1 MVIMQYVLVA
11 LGLNIIANESKKI
24 IGCKDIIANIH
35 RIEAYDSIMCG
46 YFFIRFIGF
55 MLKVICLLVYIK
67 LFSLNDY
74 ENSDKTLLKYFQ

>member
-1 MVIMQYVLVA
+1 MT
-11 LGLNIIANESKKI
+11 
-24 IGCKDIIANIH
+24 ANIH

-55 MLKVICLLVYIK
+55 MLKVICLLDYIS
-67 LFSLNDY
+67 LFSPHDY

>member
-1 MVIMQYVLVA
+1 MIP
-11 LGLNIIANESKKI
+11 
-24 IGCKDIIANIH
+24 NIH

-67 LFSLNDY
+67 LFSPNEY
-74 ENSDKTLLKYFQ
+74 ENSNKTLLKYFQ